1 MRTNWLNI
9 LAIVRRE
16 FLERVRKKSFLIST
30 ILTPVIFGALM
41 ILPAA
46 LSIMRHEEVRI
57 SVVDR
62 TGWAGP
68 MILESRGAK
77 ERSGD
82 PGDRIEEEADRRAEA
97 ASEFQLAPPDADLEA
112 LKLEVGDGKLDGILL
127 VEPDPEQ
134 EIKATFYAQ
143 SLSNTQLF
151 GLMTGRLNQARL
163 QQKLQKLGLDPAV
176 ADQLRG
182 RVDLQTVKVQKG
194 GKTRKG
200 SILTDLIRPI
210 LLAMVIYIM
219 IIMYGVALSN
229 GVLEEKSGKV
239 VEVILSAVR
248 PFELMMGKIV
258 GIASVGLLQYGIW
271 FLLGAGLYLA
281 NPMNVASSSEGGWM
295 KPLEMVVLVLYFL
308 FGFVFYASIY
318 AAVGATCT
326 TQQEAQ
332 QWQTPVTFGLV
343 IPFVLMMPTLQSPN
357 AGWVVG
363 LSLFPVTSPITMLLR
378 VGAVD
383 VPHWQIAA
391 SLVLLALGTLA
402 VAWMAAKIY
411 RVGILMTGKRPTI
424 PEVLRWMREK

>member
-9 LAIVRRE
+9 YAIIRRE

-30 ILTPVIFGALM
+30 ILTPIIFGALM
-41 ILPAA
+41 IVPAA
-46 LSIMRHEEVRI
+46 LTVLRHEDVNI
-57 SVVDR
+57 SVVDK

-68 MILESRGAK
+68 LFMEARGVK
-77 ERSGD
+77 ERSGE
-82 PGDRIEEEADRRAEA
+82 PGGRIDEEADKRADA
-97 ASEFQLAPPDADLEA
+97 ASQFTLAAADADLES
-112 LKLEVGDGKLDGILL
+112 LKKDVGDGLMDGILVL
-127 VEPDPEQ
+127 DTDAQGEL
-134 EIKATFYAQ
+134 KATYFAQ
-143 SLSNTQLF
+143 NLSNTQLY

-163 QQKLQKLGLDPAV
+163 QQKLQQLGLDPAV
-176 ADQLRG
+176 ADQLKG
-182 RVDLQTVKVQKG
+182 RVDLQPIKVEKG

-200 SILTDLIRPI
+200 NVFTDFMRPI

-258 GIASVGLLQYGIW
+258 GIASVGLVQYGIW
-271 FLLGAGLYLA
+271 FLLGAGLYIA
-281 NPMNVASSSEGGWM
+281 NPMNVASSEGGWM
-295 KPLEMVVLVLYFL
+295 KPVEMAVLVLYFL
-308 FGFVFYASIY
+308 LGFIFYASIY
-318 AAVGATCT
+318 AAVGAMCT

-343 IPFVLMMPTLQSPN
+343 IPFVLMMPTIQSPN
-357 AGWVVG
+357 AAWVVG

-383 VPHWQIAA
+383 VPLWQITA
-391 SLVLLALGTLA
+391 SLILLALGTLG

>member
-9 LAIVRRE
+9 YAIVRRE

-30 ILTPVIFGALM
+30 ILTPIIFGALM
-41 ILPAA
+41 VVPAA
-46 LSIMRHEEVRI
+46 LSILRHEEVRI
-57 SVVDR
+57 TVVDK

-68 MILESRGAK
+68 AFLEARSGK
-77 ERSGD
+77 ERSNE
-82 PGDRIEEEADRRAEA
+82 PGDRLEAEADKRADEA
-97 ASEFQLAPPDADLEA
+97 SQFTLAAAGADMES
-112 LKLEVGDGKLDGILL
+112 LKMEVGDGRLDGVLL
-127 VEPDPEQ
+127 LETDPEGDL
-134 EIKATFYAQ
+134 KATYYAQ
-143 SLSNTQLF
+143 NLSNTQLY
-151 GLMTGRLNQARL
+151 GLITGRLNQARL
-163 QQKLQKLGLDPAV
+163 QQKLQDLGLDPAV
-176 ADQLRG
+176 AEQLKG
-182 RVDLQTVKVQKG
+182 RVDLQPVKVEKG

-200 SILTDLIRPI
+200 NLLTDIVRPI
-210 LLAMVIYIM
+210 MLAMVIYIM

-258 GIASVGLLQYGIW
+258 GIASVGLVQYGIW

-281 NPMNVASSSEGGWM
+281 NPMNIASSEGGWM
-295 KPLEMVVLVLYFL
+295 KPVEMAVLVLYFL
-308 FGFVFYASIY
+308 LGFIFYASIY
-318 AAVGATCT
+318 AAVGAICT

-343 IPFVLMMPTLQSPN
+343 IPFVLMMPTIQSPN
-357 AGWVVG
+357 AGWVVA

-383 VPHWQIAA
+383 VPLWEVGA
-391 SLVLLALGTLA
+391 SLALLVLGTLG
-402 VAWMAAKIY
+402 VAWMAAKVY

-424 PEVLRWMREK
+424 PEVLRWLRAK